1 MRAAPH
7 FILGFFRN
15 ARAIVPVAFAGAALA
30 LIAFAKDARLL
41 LGEADAA
48 MNAQRPR

>member
-30 LIAFAKDARLL
+30 LIAFAKDARL
-41 LGEADAA
+41 GEADAA